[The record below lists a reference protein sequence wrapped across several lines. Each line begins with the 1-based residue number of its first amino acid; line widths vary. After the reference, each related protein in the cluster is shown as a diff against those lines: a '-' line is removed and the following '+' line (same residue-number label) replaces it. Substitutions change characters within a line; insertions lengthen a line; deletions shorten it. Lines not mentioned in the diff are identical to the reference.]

1 MKTRTHQ
8 TAWLMIALL
17 WLGLALGAQAQSRWY
32 TVEVAVFERVSS
44 TGLAEE
50 FWPEELTGERGGFSV
65 SAQQDSGVRVLTAG
79 SSEAS
84 AIARVG
90 RGQLAYGRL
99 VSRLAASGEVRPLLH
114 TGWRQPGL
122 RKSEALPVRVNGTAQ
137 GINGSSVK
145 GTIRLYRSRY
155 LHLEANL
162 TYSRPNATQTAGLN
176 GAGNPIR
183 FVLRES
189 RRMRSGEL
197 HYLDHPLFG
206 MLVRATPYQAPGGAY
221 VRPRTATGTPDADG
235 NNPGSTE
242 TTKPASGN
250 QAAGNQ

>member
-1 MKTRTHQ
+1 MMLGHRSQ
-8 TAWLMIALL
+8 WLCIALACL
-17 WLGLALGAQAQSRWY
+17 AGLLPAQSHARWY
-32 TVEVAVFERVSS
+32 TVEVAVFERVS
-44 TGLAEE
+44 TAGLSEE
-50 FWPEELTGERGGFSV
+50 HWPEELAAARGGFSV

-99 VSRLAASGEVRPLLH
+99 VNRLAASGEVRPLLH

-122 RKSEALPVRVNGTAQ
+122 RKSEALPVRVNGAAQ
-137 GINGSSVK
+137 GVNGSSVK

-155 LHLEANL
+155 LHLEADL
-162 TYSRPNATQTAGLN
+162 TYTRPDAGATSGLS
-176 GAGNPIR
+176 GGTNPIR

-206 MLVRATPYQAPGGAY
+206 MLVRATPYEAPGGAY
-221 VRPRTATGTPDADG
+221 VKPRTKTDGTTTDGEPPSATT
-235 NNPGSTE
+235 PGSNTA
-242 TTKPASGN
+242 T
-250 QAAGNQ
+250 Q